1 MIRFAVIAAL
11 TALIASPSNAGSLD
25 NPQIADYSVW
35 SSNRCYKPPPPPVN
49 IADALSYNLAVD
61 SFNRYFAQMKTF
73 MECVG
78 AEANQDYESMRKALE
93 TGLARARTEALT
105 DLEQSRGA
113 IEAYRGAYAGPALN
127 AEAPPTT
134 SPPRR

>member
-1 MIRFAVIAAL
+1 MRRAAL
-11 TALIASPSNAGSLD
+11 ISAVFTFLSAPAVAGSLD
-25 NPQIADYSVW
+25 NPQIANYSVW
-35 SSNRCYKPPPPPVN
+35 TSNRCYKPPPPPVN

-61 SFNRYFAQMKTF
+61 AFNRYFAQMKTF
-73 MECVG
+73 MECIG

-127 AEAPPTT
+127 AEAPP
-134 SPPRR
+134 RR

>member
-1 MIRFAVIAAL
+1 MIRLAAITALAAL
-11 TALIASPSNAGSLD
+11 ISGPVHAGSLD

-73 MECVG
+73 MDCIG
-78 AEANQDYESMRKALE
+78 SEANQDYEALRKALE
-93 TGLARARTEALT
+93 TGLARARSEALT
-105 DLEQSRGA
+105 DLEQSRSA

-127 AEAPPTT
+127 AEAPP
-134 SPPRR
+134 SQSAPRR